1 MEGGLTLIDFISKLF
16 NKDSSSKDV
25 ARERLRLVLIHDR
38 STVSPE
44 LISALKTDLIEV
56 IQQYMDIDVE
66 SLIVNLENEDDTMA
80 LIANIPVR
88 SLKRAVNI

>member
-1 MEGGLTLIDFISKLF
+1 MIDFISKLF
-16 NKDSSSKDV
+16 NKDSTSKDV

-44 LISALKTDLIEV
+44 LISALKADLIEV

-88 SLKRAVNI
+88 SLKRVVNI

>member
-1 MEGGLTLIDFISKLF
+1 MIDFIAKFF
-16 NKDSSSKDV
+16 NRDNSSKDV

-38 STVSPE
+38 SMVSPE
-44 LISALKTDLIEV
+44 LINALKADLIEV

-88 SLKRAVNI
+88 SLKRAANI

>member
-1 MEGGLTLIDFISKLF
+1 MILLEFFTKLF
-16 NKDSSSKDV
+16 SKDSASSKEV

-38 STVSPE
+38 SVVSPE
-44 LISALKTDLIEV
+44 LIAALKEDLIRV

-66 SLIVNLENEDDTMA
+66 SLLVNLENEDESIA
-80 LIANIPVR
+80 LIANIPIK

>member
-1 MEGGLTLIDFISKLF
+1 MLEFFTKLF
-16 NKDSSSKDV
+16 SKETPGSKEV

-38 STVSPE
+38 SMVSPE
-44 LISALKTDLIEV
+44 LIAALKEDLIQV

-66 SLIVNLENEDDTMA
+66 SLLVNLENEDDSVA
-80 LIANIPVR
+80 LIANIPIK

>member
-1 MEGGLTLIDFISKLF
+1 MIDFISKLF
-16 NKDSSSKDV
+16 NKDSTSKDV

-56 IQQYMDIDVE
+56 IQHYMDIDVE

>member
-1 MEGGLTLIDFISKLF
+1 MILLEIFTRLFSKEAA
-16 NKDSSSKDV
+16 SSKEV

-38 STVSPE
+38 SVVSPE
-44 LISALKTDLIEV
+44 LIAALKEDLIQV

-66 SLIVNLENEDDTMA
+66 SLLVNLENEDDSVA
-80 LIANIPVR
+80 LIANIPIK